1 METRGKK
8 LINQSR
14 PAAMQRP
21 RWSNIRAVPFQP
33 NLSIASEKIRFVFCQ
48 GDRFPTWT
56 EICSWWWIEI
66 LRFYL
71 FKNRISPR
79 LDESF
84 GRFQSGTPNVWLKDS
99 WTCARVLYQITI
111 LRSWKGL
118 NAITRKK
125 RVANNYLYI
134 YIYTQ
139 IYFQYVFANILK
151 WSKRKGHQNT
161 MKCHPSDF
169 VGFFALLVPQ
179 KVQFHTSR
187 PDPESIGL
195 LDVVYFF
202 WLCQDGRWMILRIK
216 EIVGR
221 SIFYWH
227 HCALWKMV

>member
-134 YIYTQ
+134 YIPRSTFSMFLQ
-139 IYFQYVFANILK
+139 TS
-151 WSKRKGHQNT
+151 WSEAKEKDIKIPWNATHLIS
-161 MKCHPSDF
+161 SDF
-169 VGFFALLVPQ
+169 LPFWCLKRFSFTQAAQ
-179 KVQFHTSR
+179 IQSR
-187 PDPESIGL
+187 
-195 LDVVYFF
+195 LD
-202 WLCQDGRWMILRIK
+202 C
-216 EIVGR
+216 
-221 SIFYWH
+221 
-227 HCALWKMV
+227 